1 MSPHR
6 EPFLQPVA
14 HIAAHWKIVAGACT
28 VALAVSLIATLL
40 LPKKYTAVT
49 RIFIEPPAGS
59 DPRTSTTVSPIY
71 LDSLRTY
78 ELFASSD
85 TLFLQAVDRFH
96 LRQNGSPVDRL
107 KRSILKVEVPRN
119 TKILDISATLNDP
132 RVAHELSLYL
142 AQETVKMNEIAS
154 QQGDREFLA
163 AAETRHTEA
172 RSRMD
177 DAHRAWDKAPE
188 QVSTESLRSQIYSD
202 ERLREGLQKELAEL
216 EVSDPDASGAQ
227 KGMIAAYRRRLTA
240 LNEQIDARRKNLAAA
255 TARLEVLESDMG
267 AARRAFQ
274 AAEGRVQELRS
285 AAGYRGERLRI
296 IDPGIV
302 PERPSSP
309 DLMLN
314 LVIALIA
321 GAVLSVGGLLLTAAD
336 TQDEAP
342 RRKPVSIVAK

>member
-1 MSPHR
+1 
-6 EPFLQPVA
+6 
-14 HIAAHWKIVAGACT
+14 

-163 AAETRHTEA
+163 AAEARHTEA